1 MNFSTGTRKKRI
13 TILLFILLS
22 LGVLPA
28 CNETPLRQS
37 TPSPDE
43 KRGKV
48 LSLSTQGETI
58 LSSYSGSYAL
68 LIGESD
74 YTNGWQDLR
83 SIPGELKQVEILLKS
98 KGFHVEKSLNLNSRQ
113 LKDRFNTFINDYG
126 FDKNNRLLFFYSGH
140 GETYNDTGYLVPT
153 DAPTLGA
160 DEKGFWRKALRMN
173 EILTMARGILAKHAL
188 FLFDSCFS
196 GMVFKAKK
204 QPKMPKQIS
213 QMAKLPV
220 RQFITAGDA
229 GESVP
234 AKSVFTPVFIDA
246 LRYGKGDL
254 NKDGYVTGVELGF
267 YLQSTVPQHA
277 RQTPQFGK
285 ISDYE
290 LARGDFVFA
299 VGDDGDGDGDGVAD
313 NLDKCPDNTSVE
325 LRQGVDQ
332 RGCPIDKDQDKVA
345 DYRDSCLGTNAG
357 VKVKENGCPVP
368 KTIVSKPSSYRY
380 SDNGDGTVTDN
391 RSGLIWLKKANCF
404 GEPDWETAMQSAAN
418 LADGQCG
425 LRDGSRRGDW
435 RLPTEN
441 EWVAMVDNKY
451 NFPTLSNAAGTGKW
465 KEGDAFSGV
474 QTNFYWSSSANGAA
488 YAWFV
493 DLASGLV
500 NVVNKSN
507 TSYVWPVRGGH

>member
-13 TILLFILLS
+13 IILLFILLS

-43 KRGKV
+43 NRGRV
-48 LSLSTQGETI
+48 LFSTEGETI

-98 KGFHVEKSLNLNSRQ
+98 KGFHVEKYLNLNSRQ

-204 QPKMPKQIS
+204 QPKMPK
-213 QMAKLPV
+213 
-220 RQFITAGDA
+220 
-229 GESVP
+229 
-234 AKSVFTPVFIDA
+234 
-246 LRYGKGDL
+246 
-254 NKDGYVTGVELGF
+254 
-267 YLQSTVPQHA
+267 
-277 RQTPQFGK
+277 
-285 ISDYE
+285 
-290 LARGDFVFA
+290 
-299 VGDDGDGDGDGVAD
+299 
-313 NLDKCPDNTSVE
+313 
-325 LRQGVDQ
+325 
-332 RGCPIDKDQDKVA
+332 
-345 DYRDSCLGTNAG
+345 
-357 VKVKENGCPVP
+357 
-368 KTIVSKPSSYRY
+368 
-380 SDNGDGTVTDN
+380 
-391 RSGLIWLKKANCF
+391 
-404 GEPDWETAMQSAAN
+404 
-418 LADGQCG
+418 
-425 LRDGSRRGDW
+425 
-435 RLPTEN
+435 
-441 EWVAMVDNKY
+441 
-451 NFPTLSNAAGTGKW
+451 
-465 KEGDAFSGV
+465 
-474 QTNFYWSSSANGAA
+474 
-488 YAWFV
+488 
-493 DLASGLV
+493 
-500 NVVNKSN
+500 
-507 TSYVWPVRGGH
+507 

>member
-28 CNETPLRQS
+28 CNETPLPQS
-37 TPSPDE
+37 TPTSSQDKDE
-43 KRGKV
+43 NRGRV
-48 LSLSTQGETI
+48 LFSTEGETI

-74 YTNGWQDLR
+74 YSNGWQDLR

-213 QMAKLPV
+213 KMAKLPV

-285 ISDYE
+285 ISDYK

-299 VGDDGDGDGDGVAD
+299 VGDEDSQVSPPAPVSPTPVFKSDGDGDGVAD
-313 NLDKCPDNTSVE
+313 NRDKCPDNTSVE
-325 LRQGVDQ
+325 IAQGVDK
-332 RGCPIDKDQDKVA
+332 R
-345 DYRDSCLGTNAG
+345 
-357 VKVKENGCPVP
+357 GCPVP
-368 KTIVSKPSSYRY
+368 KTIVSTPSSYRY

-391 RSGLIWLKKANCF
+391 RSGLIWLKNANCF
-404 GEPDWETAMQSAAN
+404 GYRNWNTAKRSAAN

-435 RLPTEN
+435 RLPTKD

-451 NFPTLSNAAGTGKW
+451 KYPDPALSNAAGTEKW
-465 KEGDAFSGV
+465 KEGDAFSDV
-474 QTNFYWSSSANGAA
+474 QTYVYWSSTAFAHDTSR
-488 YAWFV
+488 AWFV
-493 DLASGLV
+493 NINSG
-500 NVVNKSN
+500 
-507 TSYVWPVRGGH
+507 YVDDGYKIRTAYMWPVRGGH